1 MKYLKEYLKKYKL
14 EAVVAP
20 LFKMLESCFDLIV
33 PLIVASIIDVGIAN
47 DDKGFILT
55 RFGILIFMAVLG
67 LVCSFVAQFFAAR
80 AAVGTAAGLRRSL
93 LERIQGFGFT
103 ELDRTDASTLI
114 TRMTSDVNQVQNGIN
129 MFLRLFLRSPFIVFG
144 AAILAFT
151 INSKV
156 ALIFIAV
163 IVVLFVIVFGIMLIT
178 APLYKDVQ
186 KNLDNV
192 TAVTRESLNGVR
204 VIRAFGREEAQN
216 KKFVKINSALLKAQL
231 YVGKIAALMSPLN
244 YIVINS
250 AIILILWIGSK
261 TVSGGVMLSGDVIA
275 LINYINQILIELV
288 KLANLIIILGKSVSC
303 MGRIE
308 QVLDTET
315 EMKFDGT
322 ESGEDSAE
330 ILRFDKVCLKY
341 AGAGAEAL
349 SDISFSVKRGET
361 IGIIGGTGSG
371 KTSLIN
377 MIPRFYDATG
387 GCVYIKGKPINTLS
401 QSEVRS
407 SVAVVAQK
415 PVMFSGTIK
424 SNLRWGNPIAD
435 DEAIWKALE
444 TAQAA
449 DFVKNKPNGLDERT
463 EQGGRNFSGGQKQRL
478 TIARALLS
486 ETDILILDD
495 SASALDY
502 ATDAALRKALK
513 NLPDDKTVIIVSQR
527 AGSVMQADKILV
539 LEDGR
544 IAGTGKHEEL
554 LESCEVYREIYD
566 SQFKTEER
574 A

>member
-156 ALIFIAV
+156 ALVFIAV
-163 IVVLFVIVFGIMLIT
+163 IVVLFVIVLGIMLIT

-261 TVSGGVMLSGDVIA
+261 MVSGGVMLSGDVIA

-308 QVLDTET
+308 QVLNTET

-387 GCVYIKGKPINTLS
+387 GCVYLKGKPIKTLS
-401 QSEVRS
+401 ESEVRS

-415 PVMFSGTIK
+415 TVLFSGTIK
-424 SNLRWGNPIAD
+424 SNLRWGNPDAD
-435 DEAIWKALE
+435 DKAMWKALE

-449 DFVKNKPNGLDERT
+449 EFVRNKPNGLDERT

-513 NLPDDKTVIIVSQR
+513 NLPEDKTVIIVSQR

-539 LEDGR
+539 LDDGR

>member
-156 ALIFIAV
+156 ALVFIAV

-261 TVSGGVMLSGDVIA
+261 MISGGVMLSGDVIA

-387 GCVYIKGKPINTLS
+387 GCVYLKGKPINTLS
-401 QSEVRS
+401 KSEVRS

-415 PVMFSGTIK
+415 PVLFSGTIK
-424 SNLRWGNPIAD
+424 SNLRWGNPDAD
-435 DEAIWKALE
+435 DKAMWKALE

-449 DFVKNKPNGLDERT
+449 EFVRNKPNGLDERT

>member
-33 PLIVASIIDVGIAN
+33 PLIVSSIIDVGIAN
-47 DDKGFILT
+47 DDKGFILI

-144 AAILAFT
+144 AAILEFT

-156 ALIFIAV
+156 ALVFIAV

-261 TVSGGVMLSGDVIA
+261 MVSGGVMLSGDVIA

-288 KLANLIIILGKSVSC
+288 KLANLIIVLGKSVSC

-387 GCVYIKGKPINTLS
+387 GCVYLKGKPIKTLS
-401 QSEVRS
+401 ESEVRS

-415 PVMFSGTIK
+415 PVLFSGTIK
-424 SNLRWGNPIAD
+424 SNLRWGNPGAD
-435 DEAIWKALE
+435 DKAMWKALE

-486 ETDILILDD
+486 EADILILDD

-513 NLPDDKTVIIVSQR
+513 NLPEDKTVIIVSQR

-539 LEDGR
+539 LDDGR

>member
-55 RFGILIFMAVLG
+55 CFGILIFMAVLG

-156 ALIFIAV
+156 ALVFIAV

-261 TVSGGVMLSGDVIA
+261 MVSGGVMLSGDVIA

-387 GCVYIKGKPINTLS
+387 GCVYLKGKPIKTLS
-401 QSEVRS
+401 ESEVRS
-407 SVAVVAQK
+407 SVAVVEQK
-415 PVMFSGTIK
+415 TVLFSGTIK
-424 SNLRWGNPIAD
+424 SNLRWGNPDAD
-435 DEAIWKALE
+435 DKAMWKALE

-449 DFVKNKPNGLDERT
+449 EFVRNKPNGLDERT

-513 NLPDDKTVIIVSQR
+513 NLPEDKTVIIVSQR

-539 LEDGR
+539 LDDGR

>member
-156 ALIFIAV
+156 ALVFIAV

-204 VIRAFGREEAQN
+204 VIRAFGREEEQN

-261 TVSGGVMLSGDVIA
+261 MVSGGVMLSGDVIA

-387 GCVYIKGKPINTLS
+387 GCVYLKGKPIKTLS
-401 QSEVRS
+401 ESEVRS

-415 PVMFSGTIK
+415 TVLFSGTIK
-424 SNLRWGNPIAD
+424 SNLRWGNPDAD
-435 DEAIWKALE
+435 DKAMWKALE

-449 DFVKNKPNGLDERT
+449 EFVRNKPNGLDERT

-513 NLPDDKTVIIVSQR
+513 NLPEDKTVIIVSQR

-539 LEDGR
+539 LDDGR

>member
-261 TVSGGVMLSGDVIA
+261 MVSGGVMLSGDVIA

-387 GCVYIKGKPINTLS
+387 GCVYLKGKPINTLS

-486 ETDILILDD
+486 EADILILDD

-513 NLPDDKTVIIVSQR
+513 NLPDDKTMIIVSQR

-544 IAGTGKHEEL
+544 IVGTGKHEEL

>member
-156 ALIFIAV
+156 ALVFIAV

-204 VIRAFGREEAQN
+204 VIRAFGREEEQN

-261 TVSGGVMLSGDVIA
+261 MVSGGVMLSGDVIA

-341 AGAGAEAL
+341 AGAGAETL

-387 GCVYIKGKPINTLS
+387 GCVYLKGKPIKTLS
-401 QSEVRS
+401 ESEVRS
-407 SVAVVAQK
+407 SVAVVEQK
-415 PVMFSGTIK
+415 TVLFSGTIK
-424 SNLRWGNPIAD
+424 SNLRWGNPDAD
-435 DEAIWKALE
+435 DKAMWKALE

-449 DFVKNKPNGLDERT
+449 EFVRNKPNGLDERT

-513 NLPDDKTVIIVSQR
+513 NLPEDKTVIIVSQR

-539 LEDGR
+539 LDDGR

>member
-156 ALIFIAV
+156 ALVFIAV

-204 VIRAFGREEAQN
+204 VIRAFGREEEQN

-261 TVSGGVMLSGDVIA
+261 MVSGGVMLSGDVIA

-387 GCVYIKGKPINTLS
+387 GCVYLKGKPIKTLS
-401 QSEVRS
+401 ESEVRS
-407 SVAVVAQK
+407 SVAVVEQK
-415 PVMFSGTIK
+415 TVLFSGTIK
-424 SNLRWGNPIAD
+424 SNLRWGNPDAD
-435 DEAIWKALE
+435 DKAMWKALE

-449 DFVKNKPNGLDERT
+449 EFVRNKPNGLDERT

-513 NLPDDKTVIIVSQR
+513 NLPEDKTVIIVSQR

-539 LEDGR
+539 LDDGR

>member
-156 ALIFIAV
+156 ALVFIAV

-261 TVSGGVMLSGDVIA
+261 MVSGGVMLSGDVIA

-308 QVLDTET
+308 QVLNTET

-387 GCVYIKGKPINTLS
+387 GCVYLKGKPIKTLS
-401 QSEVRS
+401 ESEVRS

-415 PVMFSGTIK
+415 TVLFSGTIK
-424 SNLRWGNPIAD
+424 SNLRWGNPDAD
-435 DEAIWKALE
+435 DKAMWKALE

-449 DFVKNKPNGLDERT
+449 EFVRNKPNGLDERT

-513 NLPDDKTVIIVSQR
+513 NLPEDKTVIIVSQR

-539 LEDGR
+539 LDDGR

>member
-1 MKYLKEYLKKYKL
+1 
-14 EAVVAP
+14 
-20 LFKMLESCFDLIV
+20 
-33 PLIVASIIDVGIAN
+33 
-47 DDKGFILT
+47 
-55 RFGILIFMAVLG
+55 
-67 LVCSFVAQFFAAR
+67 
-80 AAVGTAAGLRRSL
+80 
-93 LERIQGFGFT
+93 
-103 ELDRTDASTLI
+103 
-114 TRMTSDVNQVQNGIN
+114 MTSDVNQVQNGIN

-156 ALIFIAV
+156 ALVFIAV

-204 VIRAFGREEAQN
+204 VIRAFGREEEQN

-261 TVSGGVMLSGDVIA
+261 MVSGGVMLSGDVIA

-361 IGIIGGTGSG
+361 IGIIGGTGIG

-387 GCVYIKGKPINTLS
+387 GCVYLKGKPIKTLS
-401 QSEVRS
+401 ESEVRS
-407 SVAVVAQK
+407 SVAVVEQK
-415 PVMFSGTIK
+415 TVLFSGTIK
-424 SNLRWGNPIAD
+424 SNLRWGNPDAD
-435 DEAIWKALE
+435 DKAMWKALE

-449 DFVKNKPNGLDERT
+449 EFVRNKPNGLDERT

-513 NLPDDKTVIIVSQR
+513 NLPEDKTVIIVSQR

-539 LEDGR
+539 LDDGR

>member
-33 PLIVASIIDVGIAN
+33 PLIVSSIIDVGIAN
-47 DDKGFILT
+47 DDKGFILI

-144 AAILAFT
+144 AAILEFT

-156 ALIFIAV
+156 ALVFIAV

-178 APLYKDVQ
+178 APIYKDVQ

-261 TVSGGVMLSGDVIA
+261 MVSGGVMLSGDVIA

-288 KLANLIIILGKSVSC
+288 KLANLIIVLGKSVSC

-387 GCVYIKGKPINTLS
+387 GCVYLKGKPIKTLS
-401 QSEVRS
+401 ESEVRS

-415 PVMFSGTIK
+415 PVLFSGTIK
-424 SNLRWGNPIAD
+424 SNLRWGNPGAD
-435 DEAIWKALE
+435 DKAMWKALE

-486 ETDILILDD
+486 EADILILDD

-513 NLPDDKTVIIVSQR
+513 NLPEDKTVIIVSQR

-539 LEDGR
+539 LDDGR